1 MALTE
6 TEQAELAR
14 LQAQANAPDPRT
26 ADGLKGVL
34 HTILD
39 VVSGDVA
46 SLGARA
52 WRELHLIVETYD
64 QPPEPPFGTE
74 DNPGAAG

>member
-6 TEQAELAR
+6 AEQAELAR

-26 ADGLKGVL
+26 GDGLKGVL

-46 SLGARA
+46 HLGAGA
-52 WRELHLIVETYD
+52 WQELHRTVETYD
-64 QPPEPPFGTE
+64 QPPDDSDGGEPGT
-74 DNPGAAG
+74 AL